1 MTTARLPA
9 TRPSHRLRREALW
22 GLVFISPGVAY
33 FLIFWILPVILTA
46 VQSLWRWD
54 IGRPSRFIGTDNYTS
69 LLTDP
74 FFVSAVR
81 ASLGISLGVV
91 VVGFFTAF
99 ILAWILSDETLRAGR
114 LFRIIIFLPVVTDWV
129 ATGLVWQFI
138 FLPNQGVLAGVLYN
152 LGLRDWM
159 GLRWVSTRDL
169 APIAIIVFILWKTT
183 GLYTVI
189 LLAGLKSVPR
199 TLMEAARADGANEWQ
214 VLINIVLPLLK
225 PIIVFVIVVSFVTT
239 IGLFE
244 PVFMLTGGGPADATK
259 TLPIFIHEQFFVYL
273 KGGYASAA
281 GILFL
286 LLCLLFAVVASR
298 QLRQNAYEE

>member
-1 MTTARLPA
+1 
-9 TRPSHRLRREALW
+9 
-22 GLVFISPGVAY
+22 LVFISPGVAY

>member
-1 MTTARLPA
+1 MTTVRLPA
-9 TRPSHRLRREALW
+9 TRSQRRLNREALW

-54 IGRPSRFIGTDNYTS
+54 IGRPSRFIGIDNYTS

-74 FFVSAVR
+74 FFGSAVR

-91 VVGFFTAF
+91 IGGFIIAFT
-99 ILAWILSDETLRAGR
+99 LAWILSDETLRAGR

-138 FLPNQGVLAGVLYN
+138 FLPNQGVLAGVFYN

-199 TLMEAARADGANEWQ
+199 TLMEAARADGASEWQ

-286 LLCLLFAVVASR
+286 LLCLLFAVIASR